1 MTMLLWMR
9 SEVPARLTRAK
20 CCLVSWSQSP
30 SVGREW
36 AGRGAGAWH
45 LHLSDQ
51 HINHT
56 HFPTSYVAAEAASV
70 PGLPY
75 YYQKANKRRP
85 WHDGSAAVTPQK
97 IYR

>member
-1 MTMLLWMR
+1 MLPR
-9 SEVPARLTRAK
+9 K
-20 CCLVSWSQSP
+20 LVSIP

-56 HFPTSYVAAEAASV
+56 HFPTSYVAAEAAWPPV
-70 PGLPY
+70 CLPALLLPES
-75 YYQKANKRRP
+75 K
-85 WHDGSAAVTPQK
+85 
-97 IYR
+97 